1 MLLDEKQQNVIK
13 YCKKGKNVFVTGPG
27 GTGKSFLIKT
37 LLKYF
42 IAIGIKIAVCA
53 LTGVSAELLGC
64 NAKTIH
70 SWSGTG
76 ILKGKLDR
84 IIKNIY
90 KREKDKIWLSTDV
103 LIVDEVSMMSKKLFE
118 ALDKIGRTIRKINK
132 PFGGIQLIFL
142 GDFYQLPPIC
152 KDHDMDTGKFCFESD
167 LWQQTFKK
175 TIVLT
180 KIYRQKD
187 KIFSKILNSVRKGV
201 LSHEDFDILSE
212 RINKKCDKDIPIIAP
227 RRIFVDRVNKDRL
240 DSLQGELLFY
250 EYSFVR
256 TEDYNYDIDPEIE
269 RCAKNSLL
277 ADINQIIHLKIGA
290 KVMCTCNLIT
300 DGEYQIVNGSQGI
313 VTGLSGELP
322 IVSFNNG
329 LTQTMDYQLTM
340 SDEVEGLGIK
350 QIPLMLSWAITI
362 HKSQGITLDSA
373 IIDIGSGIFKAGQTY
388 VALSRVKCLEGLILK
403 DINSQKIWANK
414 KVKEF
419 YENINEDSESE
430 TESEEE
436 YTREQWTREEQE
448 ESDEPQNEPQEESDE
463 PQEEQQEEPEEPQ
476 KNKDKKTE
484 FFKGFNIEKIPEDI
498 SELYDNYDKSIYRNL
513 ILKYHPDKSDFHD
526 GYIKSINQIKDD
538 YEPSVHENDETWTK

>member
-1 MLLDEKQQNVIK
+1 MIKNKMLDENQQNVINH
-13 YCKKGKNVFVTGPG
+13 CKKGKNVFVTGPG
-27 GTGKSFLIKT
+27 GTGKSFLINK

-42 IAIGIKIAVCA
+42 IDNGKKIAVCA

-76 ILKGKLDR
+76 ILKGKLEK
-84 IIKNIY
+84 IIDNIY
-90 KREKDKIWLSTDV
+90 KREKDKTWLSTDV
-103 LIVDEVSMMSKKLFE
+103 LIVDEVSMMNKKLFE
-118 ALDKIGRTIRKINK
+118 SLDKIGRTIRKINK

-142 GDFYQLPPIC
+142 GDFYQLPPVG
-152 KDHDMDTGKFCFESD
+152 DNHDMDTYKFCFESV
-167 LWQQTFKK
+167 LWKK
-175 TIVLT
+175 TFHKKIVLT

-201 LSHEDFDILSE
+201 ISHEDFDILSK

-227 RRIFVDRVNKDRL
+227 KKRYVNRVNKDRL
-240 DSLQGELLFY
+240 DSLKGDILSY
-250 EYSFVR
+250 EFSYVH

-300 DGEYQIVNGSQGI
+300 EGEHQIVNGSQGI
-313 VTGLSGELP
+313 VTGLNGELP

-373 IIDIGSGIFKAGQTY
+373 IIDIGSGIFKAGQAY
-388 VALSRVKCLEGLILK
+388 VALSRVKCLKGLFLK
-403 DINSQKIWANK
+403 DIDAQKIWANK

-430 TESEEE
+430 EE
-436 YTREQWTREEQE
+436 YTREEWSREEQE
-448 ESDEPQNEPQEESDE
+448 ESDEPQEESQNESQNESQDE
-463 PQEEQQEEPEEPQ
+463 SQKKQDK
-476 KNKDKKTE
+476 KNK
-484 FFKGFNIEKIPEDI
+484 FFKEFNIEKIPEDI
-498 SELYDNYDKSIYRNL
+498 SELYDNYDKSIYRKL

-526 GYIKSINQIKDD
+526 GYIKSLNQIKDN
-538 YEPSVHENDETWTK
+538 YEPNIHENDETWTK

>member
-1 MLLDEKQQNVIK
+1 MLDEKQQKVIN
-13 YCKKGKNVFVTGPG
+13 YCKKGKNIFVTGPG
-27 GTGKSFLIKT
+27 GTGKSFLIKE

-42 IAIGIKIAVCA
+42 ISEGKKIAVCA

-76 ILKGKLDR
+76 ILKGDLEK
-84 IIKNIY
+84 IIDNIY
-90 KREKDKIWLSTDV
+90 KREKDKKWLSTDV
-103 LIVDEVSMMSKKLFE
+103 LIVDEVSMMNKKLFE
-118 ALDKIGRTIRKINK
+118 SLDEIGKLIRKINK
-132 PFGGIQLIFL
+132 PFGDIQLIFL
-142 GDFYQLPPIC
+142 GDFYQLPPVGD
-152 KDHDMDTGKFCFESD
+152 DHDMDTYKFCFESD
-167 LWQQTFKK
+167 LWKKTFHK

-201 LSHEDFDILSE
+201 ISHEDFDILSK

-227 RRIFVDRVNKDRL
+227 KKRFVNRVNEDRL
-240 DSLQGELLFY
+240 DSLQGDILSY
-250 EYSFVR
+250 EFSYVR
-256 TEDYNYDIDPEIE
+256 TEDYDYDTDPEIE
-269 RCAKNSLL
+269 QCAKNSLL

-300 DGEYQIVNGSQGI
+300 EGEYQIVNGSQGI
-313 VTGLSGELP
+313 VIGLSGELP

-329 LTQTMDYQLTM
+329 LTQIMDYQLTM

-373 IIDIGSGIFKAGQTY
+373 IIDIGSGIFRAGQAY

-403 DINSQKIWANK
+403 DINAQKIWANQ

-419 YENINEDSESE
+419 YENINEESESE
-430 TESEEE
+430 GEESEEE
-436 YTREQWTREEQE
+436 YKREEWSREEWFREEYTREDFE
-448 ESDEPQNEPQEESDE
+448 ESE
-463 PQEEQQEEPEEPQ
+463 EEPEEPEEPEESEKSKSEQ
-476 KNKDKKTE
+476 KRKDKKE
-484 FFKGFNIEKIPEDI
+484 ELFKQFNIEKIPEDI
-498 SELYDNYDKSIYRNL
+498 SELYDNYDKSIYRKI

-526 GYIKSINQIKDD
+526 GYIKIINQIKDD
-538 YEPSVHENDETWTK
+538 YENP

>member
-1 MLLDEKQQNVIK
+1 MLDEKQQNVINH
-13 YCKKGKNVFVTGPG
+13 CKKGKNVFVTGPG

-42 IAIGIKIAVCA
+42 IDNGKKIAVCA

-76 ILKGKLDR
+76 ILKGKLEK
-84 IIKNIY
+84 IIDNIY
-90 KREKDKIWLSTDV
+90 KREKDKTWLSTDV

-118 ALDKIGRTIRKINK
+118 ALDKIGKLIRKINK

-142 GDFYQLPPIC
+142 GDFYQLPPVC
-152 KDHDMDTGKFCFESD
+152 KDHDMDKGKFCFESD
-167 LWQQTFKK
+167 IWKQAFHKI
-175 TIVLT
+175 IVLT

-201 LSHEDFDILSE
+201 ISYEDFDILSK

-227 RRIFVDRVNKDRL
+227 IKVFVNRVNKDRL
-240 DSLQGELLFY
+240 DSLQGDILSY
-250 EYSFVR
+250 EFSYVQ
-256 TEDYNYDIDPEIE
+256 TEDYDCNTDPEIE
-269 RCAKNSLL
+269 KYAKNSLKS
-277 ADINQIIHLKIGA
+277 DINQIIHLKIGA

-300 DGEYQIVNGSQGI
+300 EGEYQIVNGSQGI
-313 VTGLSGELP
+313 VTGLNGELP

-373 IIDIGSGIFKAGQTY
+373 IIDIGSGIFKDGQSY
-388 VALSRVKCLEGLILK
+388 VALSRVKCLEGLFLK
-403 DINSQKIWANK
+403 DINSHKIRANK

-430 TESEEE
+430 EEYEEE
-436 YTREQWTREEQE
+436 YTREEWTRDDFKEETDETQDE
-448 ESDEPQNEPQEESDE
+448 TDETQDESHKKE
-463 PQEEQQEEPEEPQ
+463 
-476 KNKDKKTE
+476 DKKEE
-484 FFKGFNIEKIPEDI
+484 FFKQFNIEKIPEDI
-498 SELYDNYDKSIYRNL
+498 SELYDNYDKSIYRKL

-526 GYIKSINQIKDD
+526 GYIKSINQIKGN
-538 YEPSVHENDETWTK
+538 YEPNVHENDETWTK

>member
-1 MLLDEKQQNVIK
+1 MLLDRKQQNVIN

-42 IAIGIKIAVCA
+42 IALGKKIAVCA

-90 KREKDKIWLSTDV
+90 KREKDKIWLSTQV

-142 GDFYQLPPIC
+142 GDFYQLPPVC
-152 KDHDMDTGKFCFESD
+152 KDHDIDTGKFCFESD
-167 LWQQTFKK
+167 IWKQAFPKK
-175 TIVLT
+175 IVLT

-187 KIFSKILNSVRKGV
+187 KIFSNILNSVRKGV
-201 LSHEDFDILSE
+201 ISQEDFNILSE

-227 RRIFVDRVNKDRL
+227 IKGFVKRVNKDRL
-240 DSLQGELLFY
+240 DSLQGDILSY
-250 EYSFVR
+250 EYSYVQ

-269 RCAKNSLL
+269 KCAKNSLL
-277 ADINQIIHLKIGA
+277 AGINEIIHLKIGA

-300 DGEYQIVNGSQGI
+300 EGEYQIVNGSQGI
-313 VTGLSGELP
+313 VTGLDGEVP

-329 LTQTMDYQLTM
+329 LTQKMDYQLTM

-373 IIDIGSGIFKAGQTY
+373 IIDIGSGIFKAGQAY
-388 VALSRVKCLEGLILK
+388 VALSRVKCLEGLFLK
-403 DINSQKIWANK
+403 DIKGQSIWASK

-448 ESDEPQNEPQEESDE
+448 ESDEPQDKPQDEEQEKTNEPENEPQ
-463 PQEEQQEEPEEPQ
+463 
-476 KNKDKKTE
+476 KKKDKKTG

-498 SELYDNYDKSIYRNL
+498 SDLYDNYDKSIYRKL

-538 YEPSVHENDETWTK
+538 YEPNEQENDETWTK